1 MSVPAFSIVDD
12 RLLVARAVELATH
25 TTESPWYLV
34 VRLADG
40 GFAVL
45 ERDEVLQLD
54 TANDA
59 ARLSDLG
66 EFLGALSALTYR
78 VSGTTLPGPFELSA
92 FALTNAQRRIV
103 LVDQSGDV
111 VGVHFQ
117 EESGERHADRN
128 SALGSGQSV
137 SQRPPTIHVPGVIVG
152 GVSLGVADLESTE
165 NTTGAG
171 LMGGHDR
178 PGWERE
184 TAGSPGGDAEAGVA
198 EPPAEEPPKAYAQLD
213 CDETVI
219 AGTEFE
225 LAIGLSPTPSRGVIE
240 TDDIAIVPPPGTP
253 DEYFLTVHV
262 TAEGFSIRDDE
273 RWRHQ
278 LAVTPL
284 QSYPTVIVHLIPDAP
299 AGDHTLRVI
308 NATYEIGG
316 QVVGAAFRPVV
327 VISNPGIEAPAPP
340 QPGALDV
347 AIPTGEVPP
356 DLTVVLHESEKPG
369 RLWLVMGTPYAD
381 DVILPDEKIA
391 VDVGGDAREYARLL
405 IDYMNALEGKP
416 GLWDALIGKG
426 RLLAEQLPEAFW
438 ITLHEV
444 ADRVRTAEEH
454 WPPTLL
460 LLSDEPYIPWELTA
474 VESERFDHDAP
485 PFLGAQVSMGRWV
498 LKRAQLPPPHELG
511 ASAIAVVTGDYSS
524 IPGWPV
530 LDAADDERTEL
541 TARYGAVG
549 VDANYADVRA
559 VVNGTPHRDVL
570 HMAIHG
576 RYDEHSVGNGL
587 ILADRTVL
595 DSDKVRGLDMT
606 GRPFVFLN
614 ACQVGTGS
622 AVLGDYSG
630 IAAEFLNAGAS
641 GVIAPLWSVK
651 DDIAKSVA
659 LSFYE
664 RVFAG
669 SSVGEA
675 VRTARAGF
683 RPPTDPSAD
692 AEETGRDPDEAPS
705 ATFMAYQYFG
715 HPALRLIR

>member
-1 MSVPAFSIVDD
+1 MSDPAFSVVDD
-12 RLLVARAVELATH
+12 RIPVTRVVDLAAQ
-25 TTESPWYLV
+25 TTDSPWYLV
-34 VRLADG
+34 VRLTNG

-45 ERDEVLQLD
+45 DRDEVESLRTADDGLRLD
-54 TANDA
+54 DLDLPPALVCHLIDA
-59 ARLSDLG
+59 
-66 EFLGALSALTYR
+66 
-78 VSGTTLPGPFELSA
+78 GTPQPEELSA
-92 FALTNAQRRIV
+92 FADEHGRWRIV
-103 LVDQSGDV
+103 LIDPVGTV
-111 VGVHFQ
+111 VGVHI
-117 EESGERHADRN
+117 EAEPREVMVGAE
-128 SALGSGQSV
+128 
-137 SQRPPTIHVPGVIVG
+137 PPRVVDSNGPDIAG
-152 GVSLGVADLESTE
+152 GR
-165 NTTGAG
+165 G
-171 LMGGHDR
+171 LMGGDDGSAR
-178 PGWERE
+178 PWELEGAREGDDDEDVAKRPSRE
-184 TAGSPGGDAEAGVA
+184 T
-198 EPPAEEPPKAYAQLD
+198 PKAYAQLD

-225 LAIGLSPTPSRGVIE
+225 LAIGLAPTPSRGVIE
-240 TDDIAIVPPPGTP
+240 TDDIAIVPPAGTP
-253 DEYFLTVHV
+253 DEYILTVHV
-262 TAEGFSIRDDE
+262 AAEGFSIRDGE
-273 RWRHQ
+273 RWRNQ
-278 LAVTPL
+278 LAVTPI
-284 QSYPTVIVHLIPDAP
+284 QPYPTVIVHLIPEMP

-327 VISNPGIEAPAPP
+327 VISNPDVEAPAPP
-340 QPGALDV
+340 RPGSLDV

-356 DLTVVLHESEKPG
+356 DLTVVLHEGEEPG

-381 DVILPDEKIA
+381 DVPLPDEKIA

-416 GLWDALIGKG
+416 GLWDALVGKG
-426 RLLAEQLPEAFW
+426 RLLAEQLPNVFW
-438 ITLHEV
+438 TTLRDV
-444 ADRVRTAEEH
+444 ADRVRTAGDH

-474 VESERFDHDAP
+474 MASELFDHDAP

-498 LKRAQLPPPHELG
+498 LKRAQLPPPHELE
-511 ASAIAVVTGDYSS
+511 ASEIAVVTGDYSS

-530 LDAADDERTEL
+530 LKAADGERTEL
-541 TARYGAVG
+541 EARYGAVS

-559 VVNGTPHRDVL
+559 VINGTPPRDVL

-576 RYDEHSVGNGL
+576 KYDEHSVANGL

-622 AVLGDYSG
+622 EVLGDYSG

-641 GVIAPLWSVK
+641 GVIAPLWSVQ

-659 LSFYE
+659 LTFYE

-675 VRTARAGF
+675 VRAARAGF
-683 RPPTDPSAD
+683 LPPTDPPAD
-692 AEETGRDPDEAPS
+692 ADATGPRPGGAPS

-715 HPALRLIR
+715 HPDLRLIR